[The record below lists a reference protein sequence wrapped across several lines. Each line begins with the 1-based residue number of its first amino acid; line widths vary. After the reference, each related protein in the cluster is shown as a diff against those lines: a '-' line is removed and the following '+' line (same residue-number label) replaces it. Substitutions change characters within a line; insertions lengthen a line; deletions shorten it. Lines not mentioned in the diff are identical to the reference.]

1 VTAYNLAPYQGVA
14 AFTAPTVKMID
25 AGAFVDAREVLKLG
39 ELIYPFS
46 ADIQFLLA
54 RTYNGLNNQAD
65 ADKKALAAV
74 SLAPAYIDPVL
85 GKLKISST
93 LMPVVL
99 STLGWGN
106 YYVGNFET
114 AIKRFEESN
123 KAGSKDPNN
132 GRGIGFTYYRMGKHK
147 EAVPFL
153 EAALALEPKT
163 LLPIPRNKPVPGF
176 PFSYWYVE
184 YTAGSILGWVNYR
197 LGNAEKAEKLFAA
210 EVSRNPFSLDALTG
224 LGYAKTLQKDKA
236 GATKYFQ
243 EALKVNYTYGDALFG
258 LEELKKL

>member
-1 VTAYNLAPYQGVA
+1 
-14 AFTAPTVKMID
+14 
-25 AGAFVDAREVLKLG
+25 
-39 ELIYPFS
+39 
-46 ADIQFLLA
+46 LLA
-54 RTYNGLNNQAD
+54 RAYNGLNNQAD

-85 GKLKISST
+85 GKLKISAT
-93 LMPVVL
+93 MMPIVL

-132 GRGIGFTYYRMGKHK
+132 GRGVGFTYYRMGKYK
-147 EAVPFL
+147 EAVPYL
-153 EAALALEPKT
+153 EAAMALEPKT
-163 LLPIPRNKPVPGF
+163 LLPIPRNKPVPGYPYSF
-176 PFSYWYVE
+176 WYVE

-210 EVSRNPFSLDALTG
+210 EPTDTFVLYSLGQEHAKAKNYAAAVQWYDRCLAVDAAYCYAYYHKARALEAAGDIPLAVQTLREGLAAARAAHDHKAISEIGGYLDQLT
-224 LGYAKTLQKDKA
+224 
-236 GATKYFQ
+236 
-243 EALKVNYTYGDALFG
+243 
-258 LEELKKL
+258 